1 MAIEMLSGMSLLIA
15 NDCLKGILMDD
26 CETSRQIGCMAQLP
40 AGRSQGI
47 RTVNDGRT
55 AT

>member
-26 CETSRQIGCMAQLP
+26 CETSRQIGCMP
-40 AGRSQGI
+40 AGRPPGI
-47 RTVNDGRT
+47 RTVTVNDGRT